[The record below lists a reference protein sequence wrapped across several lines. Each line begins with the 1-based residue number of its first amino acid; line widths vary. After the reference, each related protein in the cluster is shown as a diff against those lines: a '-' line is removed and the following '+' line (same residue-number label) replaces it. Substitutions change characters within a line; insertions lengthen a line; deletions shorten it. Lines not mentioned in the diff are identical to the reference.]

1 MMEES
6 EQREEEYELKPAVK
20 WTAAGILLALVV
32 ALEIT
37 TYRIGVSH
45 GREDPSP
52 AAQARSDAKAVL
64 NLNHFLQ
71 CLSTDDATLT
81 NMANNRSKE
90 LSWIKEKPMLREAKW
105 LLGEALLQRGL
116 IASARPLFDELF
128 GDQST
133 PLDKMWTL
141 RLEITAAAESKQGDP
156 QRALSAYTRARKYYE
171 ASKSIRDELRCLNHE
186 IELLTIENNPQ
197 NLVAALK
204 QLYARAGELGDEG
217 LELQVSTLAHLG
229 RIFRAQGDIE
239 GSNKYFQLAVQAW
252 NGEPRQE
259 LASSRICLGEALL
272 EAGSKEEARKQ
283 LEQGIAECAA
293 TGTEG
298 DYLLSGL
305 RSLARLAAERNEQD
319 EALAY
324 LYRAEGIARTVLEKD
339 SPYWPCLY
347 DQRGWIL
354 LNKNVPELALAD
366 FRKAASYT
374 GEPSALTQAYEGIGR
389 ASLELGHADEA
400 QAALEKAVSLRDTYF
415 ANDFVSKARVNH
427 LLGMACDMKGNTN
440 ESIIAYS
447 RALKNIHQT
456 NSSDFDSLKT
466 DILLS
471 LAYAYSEK
479 KQWERALPCWEEA
492 LPLIAAE
499 RQQEIRNQ
507 LNECRRELAKKPAAP
522 EPIEEDDDTSS
533 Q

>member
-1 MMEES
+1 MAEES
-6 EQREEEYELKPAVK
+6 DQQEEYELKPTVK
-20 WTAAGILLALVV
+20 WVVAGVLLALVV

-64 NLNHFLQ
+64 NLNHFFQ
-71 CLSTDDATLT
+71 CLSADDATLE
-81 NMANNRSKE
+81 NLVKNRHKE
-90 LSWIKEKPMLREAKW
+90 LAWIKEKPLLREAEW
-105 LLGEALLQRGL
+105 MLGESLLQRGL

-128 GDQST
+128 DDHGLS
-133 PLDKMWTL
+133 LDKMWTR

-156 QRALSAYTRARKYYE
+156 QRALSAYTRARKHYE
-171 ASKSIRDELRCLNHE
+171 NLKSIRDELRCLNHE

-197 NLVAALK
+197 NLVTALK
-204 QLYARAGELGDEG
+204 QLYSRSGELGEEG

-272 EAGSKEEARKQ
+272 EAGSKEEALKQ
-283 LEQGIAECAA
+283 LKQGIAECAA
-293 TGTEG
+293 TGAEG

-305 RSLARLAAERNEQD
+305 RSLARLASERNEQD

-354 LNKNVPELALAD
+354 LHKNVPDLALAD
-366 FRKAASYT
+366 FKKAASYT
-374 GEPSALTQAYEGIGR
+374 GEPAALAQAYEGIGR
-389 ASLELGHADEA
+389 ASLELGNADES
-400 QAALEKAVSLRDTYF
+400 QQALEKAVSLRDEYF
-415 ANDFVSKARVNH
+415 ANDFASKARVNH
-427 LLGMACDMKGNTN
+427 LLGMACDMKGSTE
-440 ESIIAYS
+440 ESIAAYN
-447 RALKNIHQT
+447 RALKNIHRANNPAT
-456 NSSDFDSLKT
+456 DSLKT

-492 LPLIAAE
+492 LQLIHAE

-507 LNECRRELAKKPAAP
+507 LNECRREVAKRPATP
-522 EPIEEDDDTSS
+522 EPLEDADEDSLS

>member
-1 MMEES
+1 MTEEI

-20 WTAAGILLALVV
+20 WIAAGILLALVV
-32 ALEIT
+32 ALEIA

-52 AAQARSDAKAVL
+52 AAQSRSDAKAVL
-64 NLNHFLQ
+64 NLSHFLQ
-71 CLSTDDATLT
+71 CTSADDATLEKLV
-81 NMANNRSKE
+81 NNRSKE
-90 LSWIKEKPMLREAKW
+90 LAWIKEKSLLREAEW
-105 LLGEALLQRGL
+105 MLGESLLQRGL
-116 IASARPLFDELF
+116 IASARSLFDELF
-128 GDQST
+128 GEQNTAPDI
-133 PLDKMWTL
+133 MWT
-141 RLEITAAAESKQGDP
+141 RRMEITAAAEAKQGDP
-156 QRALSAYTRARKYYE
+156 QRALSAYTRARKNYE
-171 ASKSIRDELRCLNHE
+171 KLQSIRDELRCLNHE

-197 NLVAALK
+197 NLVSALK

-229 RIFRAQGDIE
+229 RIFRAQGDID

-305 RSLARLAAERNEQD
+305 RSLARLASERGEAD
-319 EALAY
+319 EALSY

-366 FRKAASYT
+366 FKKATAYA
-374 GEPSALTQAYEGIGR
+374 GEPTAMAQAYEGIGR
-389 ASLELGHADEA
+389 ASLELGQADES
-400 QAALEKAVSLRDTYF
+400 QNALEKAVSLRDEYF
-415 ANDFVSKARVNH
+415 ANDFASKARVNH
-427 LLGMACDMKGNTN
+427 LLGMACDMKGKTE
-440 ESIIAYS
+440 ESITAYS
-447 RALKNIHQT
+447 RALKNIHKT
-456 NSSDFDSLKT
+456 NGVAANSLKT

-479 KQWERALPCWEEA
+479 KQWGNALPCWEEV
-492 LPLIAAE
+492 LPLVAAE

-507 LNECRRELAKKPAAP
+507 LNECRRELAKKPASP
-522 EPIEEDDDTSS
+522 EPLEEEDSLP